1 MFDGVSRGRELLAE
15 GGGRVAGPLF
25 VGAEV
30 EAEEGGVEFA
40 AELEAAFLVPPER
53 GPSIAA
59 VAGEGLQV
67 PRGAPAGSVRVPPFE
82 E

>member
-1 MFDGVSRGRELLAE
+1 MLDGVSWRGELFAE
-15 GGGRVAGPLF
+15 GGRRVTGPLF

-30 EAEEGGVEFA
+30 EAEERGVEFA
-40 AELEAAFLVPPER
+40 AELEAAFLVPPVR